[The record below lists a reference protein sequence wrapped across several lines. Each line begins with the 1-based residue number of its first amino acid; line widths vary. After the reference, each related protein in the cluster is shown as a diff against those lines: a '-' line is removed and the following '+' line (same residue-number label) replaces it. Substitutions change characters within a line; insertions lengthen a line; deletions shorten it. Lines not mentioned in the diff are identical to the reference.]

1 MKRGVSFHKILLT
14 TAFILSV
21 SFIYPVFSQQ
31 KEIQLTKVTT
41 GKMQALKKGY
51 RVEYT
56 LRANPKVHHV
66 GIVESV
72 TDSLIV
78 VQGESIAPDQLKS
91 LGQRRKG
98 SGFWAFMGGF
108 VGTGIIIGSIQSSNY
123 DPCPSCIDEGS
134 SGEGWTA
141 VEIGLGAAII
151 GLGISTAV
159 RNSPRD
165 LVSKWKLEIIDSPD
179 QQNIKK

>member
-1 MKRGVSFHKILLT
+1 MKMGVSFDKILIT
-14 TAFILSV
+14 TAFILGA
-21 SFIYPVFSQQ
+21 SFILPVFSQQ
-31 KEIQLTKVTT
+31 KDIQLTKVTT
-41 GKMQALKKGY
+41 GKKQVLEEGY
-51 RVEYT
+51 RVQYT
-56 LRANPKVHHV
+56 LQANPKVHHV
-66 GIVESV
+66 GILESV
-72 TDSLIV
+72 TDSLII
-78 VQGESIAPDQLKS
+78 VQGDSIAFDQLKS
-91 LGQRRKG
+91 LGRRRKG

-123 DPCPSCIDEGS
+123 DPCPSCIDGGS

-141 VEIGLGAAII
+141 VEIGLGVAII
-151 GLGISTAV
+151 GLGINTAV